1 LTIDIHA
8 SRFPNAFK
16 IFHFFGKVTQAAK
29 ACSLDRQTR
38 QQIMRRY
45 GILAAPYRH

>member
-1 LTIDIHA
+1 MTYTRLDSPTPSEFSI
-8 SRFPNAFK
+8 
-16 IFHFFGKVTQAAK
+16 FFGKVTQAAK